1 MKIKEKEKRDR
12 KCNRWRVGQKTDH
25 DTCWWFWLKM
35 ESWEEVHLG
44 SGSAN
49 WSGVHVIYIAIN
61 CFYNWSDFQIHPG
74 LRKIGQV
81 MVIKSIHPVRHLLAV
96 LYQPHPRHCDRHYWM
111 HLPCNA
117 VISPLTAIL
126 AGSQCCY
133 LTWEVSLCK
142 SPLHGSSGGEYLREG
157 LARKI
162 QNIFGRFHK
171 KVEEEIQITFRK
183 KSKKI
188 WKKSERNQKGMWTNS
203 GRNARDPLDP
213 REGNITWGEVGTLQG
228 GRITRTKK
236 RKRIE
241 VGQTAQKQVLV
252 SRTQTL
258 INVPFN
264 DMLVDGLGWFSWVV
278 I

>member
-1 MKIKEKEKRDR
+1 MSISISI
-12 KCNRWRVGQKTDH
+12 
-25 DTCWWFWLKM
+25 
-35 ESWEEVHLG
+35 SW
-44 SGSAN
+44 S
-49 WSGVHVIYIAIN
+49 VHVIYIAIN
-61 CFYNWSDFQIHPG
+61 CFYIWSDFQIHPG
-74 LRKIGQV
+74 LRKIDQV
-81 MVIKSIHPVRHLLAV
+81 MVKKSIHLVRHLPAV

-142 SPLHGSSGGEYLREG
+142 SPLHGSSGGEYLGEG

-188 WKKSERNQKGMWTNS
+188 WKKSERNVDEFRKKCKRPSRSS
-203 GRNARDPLDP
+203 GG
-213 REGNITWGEVGTLQG
+213 EYQGEVGTLQG

-236 RKRIE
+236 ERELK
-241 VGQTAQKQVLV
+241 
-252 SRTQTL
+252 
-258 INVPFN
+258 
-264 DMLVDGLGWFSWVV
+264 WVKLLKSKYLSPEHRPW
-278 I
+278 

>member
-1 MKIKEKEKRDR
+1 MQPVKM
-12 KCNRWRVGQKTDH
+12 WVGQRTDH
-25 DTCWWFWLKM
+25 DTCCCCCWCWLKM

-111 HLPCNA
+111 HFPCNA

-142 SPLHGSSGGEYLREG
+142 SPLHGSSGGEYLGEG

-183 KSKKI
+183 KSQKI
-188 WKKSERNQKGMWTNS
+188 WKKSERNVDEFRKRPFRSS
-203 GRNARDPLDP
+203 GG
-213 REGNITWGEVGTLQG
+213 EYQGEVHRDSPGKENYSHEKG
-228 GRITRTKK
+228 KRT
-236 RKRIE
+236 E
-241 VGQTAQKQVLV
+241 VGRLAQKQVLV
-252 SRTQTL
+252 SW
-258 INVPFN
+258 P
-264 DMLVDGLGWFSWVV
+264 W
-278 I
+278 